1 MPCYDTSR
9 LQRLERERIEAQ
21 RIEAISQIEQE
32 LATGIAQLSV
42 NPLTGEVSVF
52 NSTVQPEGMTDVCIM
67 AALQQHNS
75 VGFQMA
81 VTQAQAQGI
90 DFVALHGHSH
100 SH

>member
-21 RIEAISQIEQE
+21 RITAIAQIEQE
-32 LATGIAQLSV
+32 LATGVAQLAV
-42 NPLTGEVSVF
+42 NPATGEVSVF
-52 NSTVQPEGMTDVCIM
+52 GGTVQPEGMTDVCIL
-67 AALQQHNS
+67 ASLQQNNS
-75 VGFQMA
+75 IGFQMA
-81 VTQAQAQGI
+81 VTQAQAQGV